1 MISIFKKTVKIRKSL
16 ELILM
21 GIIVLGVSITTTH
34 AQSNELL
41 QSRIRLFEAWLNT
54 LMSDQSL
61 LGVSVSLVQNQKL
74 IYAKGFG
81 VSDFEKQSPATES
94 TNYRIASITKLFTS
108 IALMQ
113 LVERKKIF
121 LDTPVVEIIPELR
134 AIKTNGHSV
143 EDITIK
149 SILTHTTGLPTNP
162 NFLLDK
168 KGQNQALAL
177 DEFLKGLA
185 QQSLLFPP
193 NRIHKYSNLA
203 MNLGGLIVERVSGL
217 SYEQYIQEVILTPL
231 QLESTRFPTDSKT
244 TKVNGY
250 SRIVGD
256 QRLKN
261 EFPEMASILGL
272 PSSGLISTVTDLA
285 KFISWHFRTL
295 SAEDQTLLARA
306 TLSEMQKI
314 QWVPIPIEL
323 HPRINSALAYL
334 ANIFDFPG
342 GTGLGYFRE
351 KEFVLHSGGL
361 MGFAS
366 ELVMDNQNK
375 LGVVVLSNTVDAPV
389 YFNHPQSIS
398 RNLYEMVGRVLTDP
412 KSFDRPLLYAEYENS
427 YSDDHHWHY
436 YVTEMGEN
444 LILLNLRE
452 GMPLARPVVLS
463 KVGVDHFVDPNHEGI
478 YAGEFSVYFQRD
490 QNGKVDSMI
499 VKNNKLYRK
508 E

>member
-1 MISIFKKTVKIRKSL
+1 
-16 ELILM
+16 
-21 GIIVLGVSITTTH
+21 
-34 AQSNELL
+34 
-41 QSRIRLFEAWLNT
+41 
-54 LMSDQSL
+54 
-61 LGVSVSLVQNQKL
+61 
-74 IYAKGFG
+74 
-81 VSDFEKQSPATES
+81 
-94 TNYRIASITKLFTS
+94 
-108 IALMQ
+108 
-113 LVERKKIF
+113 
-121 LDTPVVEIIPELR
+121 
-134 AIKTNGHSV
+134 
-143 EDITIK
+143 DITIK

-168 KGQNQALAL
+168 RGQNQALAL
-177 DEFLKGLA
+177 DEFLKELA

-193 NRIHKYSNLA
+193 NRIYKYSNLA
-203 MNLGGLIVERVSGL
+203 MNLGGLIIERVSGL
-217 SYEQYIQEVILTPL
+217 PYEQYIQEVILTPL
-231 QLESTRFPTDSKT
+231 QLESTRFPTDSET
-244 TKVNGY
+244 TKVIGY

-306 TLSEMQKI
+306 TLSEMQKV
-314 QWVPIPIEL
+314 QWIPLPIEL
-323 HPRINSALAYL
+323 HPRLNTALASL
-334 ANIFDFPG
+334 ANTLELG

-361 MGFAS
+361 IGFAA

-375 LGVVVLSNTVDAPV
+375 LGVVVLSNTVEAPV

-398 RNLYEMVGRVLTDP
+398 RNLYEMVGRVLADP
-412 KSFDRPLLYAEYENS
+412 KSFDRPLLYAEYENF

-452 GMPLARPVVLS
+452 GTPLARPITLS
-463 KVGVDHFVDPNHEGI
+463 KMGADHFVDPNHEGI
-478 YAGEFSVYFQRD
+478 YVGEFSVYFQRD
-490 QNGKVDSMI
+490 QNGKVNSMI
-499 VKNNKLYRK
+499 VKNNKLYPK
-508 E
+508 D

>member
-1 MISIFKKTVKIRKSL
+1 
-16 ELILM
+16 
-21 GIIVLGVSITTTH
+21 
-34 AQSNELL
+34 
-41 QSRIRLFEAWLNT
+41 
-54 LMSDQSL
+54 MSDQSL
-61 LGVSVSLVQNQKL
+61 RGVSVSLVQNQKL

-113 LVERKKIF
+113 LVERKKF
-121 LDTPVVEIIPELR
+121 LLNTPVVEIIPELR

-143 EDITIK
+143 EGITIK

-217 SYEQYIQEVILTPL
+217 SFEQYIQEVILTPL
-231 QLESTRFPTDSKT
+231 QLESTRFPKDSEN
-244 TKVNGY
+244 TKVIGY

-272 PSSGLISTVTDLA
+272 PSSGLISTVMDLA
-285 KFISWHFRTL
+285 KFINWHFRTL

-306 TLSEMQKI
+306 TLSEMLKV
-314 QWVPIPIEL
+314 QWVPLPIEL
-323 HPRINSALAYL
+323 HPSLNTTLALL
-334 ANIFDFPG
+334 ANTLELG
-342 GTGLGYFRE
+342 GIGLGYFRE
-351 KEFVLHSGGL
+351 KEFILHSGGL

-389 YFNHPQSIS
+389 YFNHSQSIS

-412 KSFDRPLLYAEYENS
+412 KLFDRPLLYAEYENF

-452 GMPLARPVVLS
+452 GMPLARSVVLS
-463 KVGVDHFVDPNHEGI
+463 KVGVDHFVDPSHKGI
-478 YAGEFSVYFQRD
+478 YSGEFSVYFQRD
-490 QNGKVDSMI
+490 QNGKVDSMV

>member
-1 MISIFKKTVKIRKSL
+1 MILVIIERSVRKII
-16 ELILM
+16 EFILI
-21 GIIVLGVSITTTH
+21 GTIVFGATPTY

-41 QSRIRLFEAWLNT
+41 QSRIRLFEVWLTT
-54 LMSDQSL
+54 LMNDQAL
-61 LGVSVSLVQNQKL
+61 RGVSVSLVQNQEL
-74 IYAKGFG
+74 VYAKGFG
-81 VSDFEKQSPATES
+81 VSDFEKKSLATES

-113 LVERKKIF
+113 LVERQKIL

-134 AIKTNGHSV
+134 AIKTNGYAI
-143 EDITIK
+143 EEITIK

-168 KGQNQALAL
+168 RGQNSALAV

-203 MNLGGLIVERVSGL
+203 MNLGGLVVERISGL
-217 SYEQYIQEVILTPL
+217 TYEQYIQEVILTPL
-231 QLESTRFPTDSKT
+231 QMQSTLFPKDSKNT
-244 TKVNGY
+244 VVGY
-250 SRIVGD
+250 SRIIGE

-261 EFPEMASILGL
+261 EFPEMANVLGL
-272 PSSGLISTVTDLA
+272 PSSGLISNVTDLA

-295 SAEDQTLLARA
+295 SAEDQTLLSRA
-306 TLSEMQKI
+306 TLSEMQKV
-314 QWVPIPIEL
+314 QWVPLPIEL
-323 HPRINSALAYL
+323 YPGVVKALTFVANSFEL
-334 ANIFDFPG
+334 G
-342 GTGLGYFRE
+342 GTGLGYLRE

-375 LGVVVLSNTVDAPV
+375 LGVVALSNTVDAPV

-398 RNLYEMVGRVLTDP
+398 RNLYEMVGRVLADP
-412 KSFDRPLLYAEYENS
+412 KTFDRPLLYAEYENF

-478 YAGEFSVYFQRD
+478 YSGEFSVYFQRD